1 MATHEVFKA
10 SFSFVHPHTSEG
22 TDTYT
27 SAVINTAVR
36 ADCAQARASL
46 PLVAQTQ

>member
-1 MATHEVFKA
+1 MRYLKQVFHLSILTRQKEQIR
-10 SFSFVHPHTSEG
+10 T
-22 TDTYT
+22 T